1 MSGGETD
8 PELTNRRD
16 NVMEHIRKQYEKRA
30 RPCVL
35 GTFEEPVEWAALG
48 LGLKVS
54 TSPEIRSRDR
64 LGKMRTVADVRS
76 KYCMSYVRFR
86 WRMQLGLG
94 VC

>member
-1 MSGGETD
+1 MLGGETKL
-8 PELTNRRD
+8 ELTNRRD

-35 GTFEEPVEWAALG
+35 GTIEEPVEWATLG
-48 LGLKVS
+48 LGLKVCNV
-54 TSPEIRSRDR
+54 PNIRSRDR
-64 LGKMRTVADVRS
+64 LMRTVADIRS